1 VRTVVAYCWS
11 VIPADTSQV
20 PASLGVTGDREQ
32 AQKTAGLILL
42 RDAGAFLALVEAV
55 RPALRAP
62 GLASCYQ
69 RTGESWT
76 GRRAR
81 GDGVHWTE
89 YRGT

>member
-1 VRTVVAYCWS
+1 MVAYCWP
-11 VIPADTSQV
+11 VLPADTSQI
-20 PASLGVTGDREQ
+20 PARLGVTGDREQ

-42 RDAGAFLALVEAV
+42 RDAGAFLALAGAV

-81 GDGVHWTE
+81 GGRVHWTGH
-89 YRGT
+89 RRT